1 MNVFEAVK
9 QSVTTRQ
16 AAEHYGIHVN
26 RNGMCVCP
34 FHNDKNPSMK
44 VDRRFYCFGCGATG
58 DVIDFVS
65 RLHGIGSRE
74 AALMLAQD
82 FSIPY
87 EDGRNAGKQPIRPRL
102 HRETEEQKFKRME
115 RHCYRVL
122 SDYYHLLRR
131 WKEEYAPKQPDE
143 AWNPRFIEALQ
154 NMSRLEY
161 LMDVLLSGELPERAA
176 LITGHGKEVRNL
188 ERRMAELTARDDD
201 EITCYLRPLH
211 EMVITGNSDFGKE
224 ENLLFLISELVQKYG
239 QPFESCVPECPQ
251 EIEKAC
257 EFIRQHFNE
266 RIYLDQICRYAGLS
280 KSTLLRA
287 FTKIK
292 GITPYRYL
300 ETIRINEAKVLLGKG
315 MQPVEA
321 AMQTG
326 FSDQSHFT
334 NYFTRFIGLAP
345 GVYRDIF
352 FDRKGDGE
360 EQNGA

>member
-87 EDGRNAGKQPIRPRL
+87 EDNRDSRKQPIRPRL
-102 HRETEEQKFKRME
+102 QKETGEQKFKRME
-115 RHCYRVL
+115 RHCFRVL

-131 WKEEYAPKQPDE
+131 WKEEYAPQKPEE
-143 AWNPRFIEALQ
+143 AWHPRFTEALQ

-161 LMDVLLSGELPERAA
+161 LMDVLLSGDIQERAT

-188 ERRMAELTARDDD
+188 ERRMAELTAGD
-201 EITCYLRPLH
+201 TA
-211 EMVITGNSDFGKE
+211 GSKE
-224 ENLLFLISELVQKYG
+224 HGRKHRAA
-239 QPFESCVPECPQ
+239 PE
-251 EIEKAC
+251 
-257 EFIRQHFNE
+257 R
-266 RIYLDQICRYAGLS
+266 
-280 KSTLLRA
+280 
-287 FTKIK
+287 
-292 GITPYRYL
+292 
-300 ETIRINEAKVLLGKG
+300 
-315 MQPVEA
+315 
-321 AMQTG
+321 
-326 FSDQSHFT
+326 
-334 NYFTRFIGLAP
+334 
-345 GVYRDIF
+345 
-352 FDRKGDGE
+352 
-360 EQNGA
+360 